1 MPGER
6 VGLGR
11 LEGEGEEWQFGACSS
26 YGWWAPH
33 LALVM
38 DGGPAPH
45 LGLLGG
51 GGQLQLIQHLFEL
64 QLVRQLSLGIGRKD
78 KGVGSPTSMGVRLV
92 MLCIANSIR
101 SSLIKVNVQGLTS
114 KVNAGSRTRLR
125 TPGSSQ
131 ESRV

>member
-11 LEGEGEEWQFGACSS
+11 LEGEGEEWQFGACPS

-33 LALVM
+33 LALLM

-64 QLVRQLSLGIGRKD
+64 QLVRQLSLGIG
-78 KGVGSPTSMGVRLV
+78 GIWEWAFLPSWGSGW
-92 MLCIANSIR
+92 
-101 SSLIKVNVQGLTS
+101 
-114 KVNAGSRTRLR
+114 
-125 TPGSSQ
+125 
-131 ESRV
+131 

>member
-6 VGLGR
+6 LGR
-11 LEGEGEEWQFGACSS
+11 LEGEGEEWQFGACPS
-26 YGWWAPH
+26 YGRWASH

-38 DGGPAPH
+38 GGGPAPH

-51 GGQLQLIQHLFEL
+51 GGQLQLIKHLFEF
-64 QLVRQLSLGIGRKD
+64 QPVRQFSLGIGRKD

-114 KVNAGSRTRLR
+114 KVNAGSRTQLR
-125 TPGSSQ
+125 TPGNSQ
-131 ESRV
+131 E